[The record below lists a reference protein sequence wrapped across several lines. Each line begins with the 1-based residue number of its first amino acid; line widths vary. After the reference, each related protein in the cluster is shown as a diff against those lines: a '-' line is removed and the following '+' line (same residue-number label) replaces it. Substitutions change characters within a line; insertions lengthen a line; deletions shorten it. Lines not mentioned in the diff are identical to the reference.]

1 MVDLDGTVDEVKQQ
15 IRDAEDPDYRQ
26 LLEDEKEGKDRK
38 TVKEFLQDR
47 IDDDEEEIEE
57 EVEEELVEEIE
68 EETEGGL
75 LSGYSPQQV
84 LTGGILGGLVIGIL
98 VALAGVQTGMV
109 PTDGGISQVQAED
122 RVTTLLTAGGQISE
136 DQVTLDT
143 TRRNGMF
150 YMNVTAEVEGVNGTT
165 RSQSQSYYMSNDGQL
180 LFPEVIR
187 SAFGAQQVAI
197 DVDRA
202 IQQAQQPAPEP
213 EPPANTSQ
221 PSGNTTQ

>member
-1 MVDLDGTVDEVKQQ
+1 MVDLDGTVEEVKQQ
-15 IRDAEDPDYRQ
+15 IRDTEDPDYRK

-38 TVKEFLQDR
+38 TVKEFLQER

-75 LSGYSPQQV
+75 FSAYNSQQV
-84 LTGGILGGLVIGIL
+84 LGGGLAGGLILGFLVS
-98 VALAGVQTGMV
+98 LAAVQTGMV

-122 RVTTLLTAGGQISE
+122 RVTTLLTAGGQLSEEQISI
-136 DQVTLDT
+136 DT
-143 TRRNGMF
+143 MRRNSMY
-150 YMNVTAEVEGVNGTT
+150 YMNVTAEVEGVNGSRRT
-165 RSQSQSYYMSNDGQL
+165 QSQVYYMTTDGEM

-187 SAFGAQQVAI
+187 SAFGSQRVAI
-197 DVDRA
+197 DVDQA
-202 IQQAQQPAPEP
+202 ITQAQQPAPEP
-213 EPPANTSQ
+213 PVNRSQ